1 MHEQI
6 ITTTGGERLVV
17 IPEADY
23 LAMLDAIEN
32 REDIAA
38 IEHFQQRLAA
48 GEEELLPAVMVNRI
62 LDGESKIRVW
72 REYRGLSARELAA
85 GAQISASYLSQIE
98 TGAREGGIETLKRI
112 AAILHLTVDDL
123 V

>member
-6 ITTTGGERLVV
+6 IITAGGERLVV

-23 LAMLDAIEN
+23 LAMLDAIED

-38 IEHFQQRLAA
+38 IEKFHRRLAA
-48 GEEELLPAVMVNRI
+48 GEEELLPAEMANRI
-62 LDGESKIRVW
+62 LDGENKIRVW
-72 REYRGLSARELAA
+72 REYRGMSARELAST
-85 GAQISASYLSQIE
+85 AQISTSYLSQVE
-98 TGAREGGIETLKRI
+98 TGSREGGIDTLKRI
-112 AAILHLTVDDL
+112 AAALRVSIDDL

>member
-6 ITTTGGERLVV
+6 ITTAGGERLVV

-23 LAMLDAIEN
+23 LAMLDTIED

-38 IEHFQQRLAA
+38 IEKFHRRLAA
-48 GEEELLPAVMVNRI
+48 GEEELLPAEMADRI
-62 LDGESKIRVW
+62 LDGENKIRVW
-72 REYRGLSARELAA
+72 REYRGMSARELAST
-85 GAQISASYLSQIE
+85 AQISTSYLSQVE
-98 TGAREGGIETLKRI
+98 TGSREGGIDTLKRI
-112 AAILHLTVDDL
+112 AAALHVSIDDL